1 MRRKF
6 NPLTDLQGFTLLE
19 MIVVIVVTGIIG
31 GTVAVFVR
39 TPVQA
44 YLDTVGR
51 AALSDVGD
59 LALKRITRDLR
70 TALPNSVR
78 VSTVGTST
86 YVEFLQTRTGGRYR
100 AVSDSTGLGDVL
112 DFSAA
117 DTAFDTSQPL
127 SVLTDEVI
135 LNTDR
140 VVIYNLGIPGADA
153 YNGDNTSLISS
164 TAAGALANEGRI
176 NFAAKQFPLA
186 SPGNR
191 YQVISGP
198 VTYGCDTGTGL
209 ITRYWGYA
217 IAAAQPTPPAG
228 AGLSTAVLV
237 GETNGSLP
245 LKVASCQF
253 TNTNNVVA
261 QRNGL
266 VLMQLQLQKNNESVR
281 LFQQVHVSNVLI

>member
-6 NPLTDLQGFTLLE
+6 NPVTDLRGFTLLE

-78 VSTVGTST
+78 VSTVGTAT

-153 YNGDNTSLISS
+153 YNSDNTSLISS

-198 VTYGCDTGTGL
+198 VTYGCDTATGL
-209 ITRYWGYA
+209 ITRYWGYSISA
-217 IAAAQPTPPAG
+217 VQPKPPAG
-228 AGLSTAVLV
+228 AGLSTAILV
-237 GETNGSLP
+237 GESNGSLP

-253 TNTNNVVA
+253 TYTNNVVA

-281 LFQQVHVSNVLI
+281 LFQQAHVSNVP

>member
-6 NPLTDLQGFTLLE
+6 NPAPGARGFSLVE
-19 MIVVIVVTGIIG
+19 MIVVIVATGIIG
-31 GTVAVFVR
+31 GAVAVFVR

-78 VSTVGTST
+78 VSTVGTAT

-100 AVSDSTGLGDVL
+100 AVSDSTGFGDVL

-198 VTYGCDTGTGL
+198 VTYGCDTATGL

-253 TNTNNVVA
+253 TYTNNVVA

-281 LFQQVHVSNVLI
+281 LFQQAHVSNVP

>member
-6 NPLTDLQGFTLLE
+6 NPAPGARGFSLVE
-19 MIVVIVVTGIIG
+19 MIVVIVATGIIG
-31 GTVAVFVR
+31 GAVAVFVR

-78 VSTVGTST
+78 VSTVGTAT

-198 VTYGCDTGTGL
+198 VTYGCDTATGL

-253 TNTNNVVA
+253 TYTNNVVA

-281 LFQQVHVSNVLI
+281 LFQQAHVSNVP

>member
-1 MRRKF
+1 MRRKV
-6 NPLTDLQGFTLLE
+6 NPVTDLRGFTLLE

-51 AALSDVGD
+51 AALVDVGD
-59 LALKRITRDLR
+59 YALRRIARDLR
-70 TALPNSVR
+70 LALPNSVR
-78 VSTVGTST
+78 VTTVGTAT
-86 YVEFLQTRTGGRYR
+86 YLEFLQLRTGGRYR
-100 AVSDSTGLGDVL
+100 AVSDSSGLGDVL
-112 DFSAA
+112 DFSLA
-117 DTAFDTSQPL
+117 DTAFDFLQPL
-127 SVLTDEVI
+127 SVLTDEGI

-140 VVIYNLGIPGADA
+140 VVINNLGYLGYDA

-164 TAAGALANEGRI
+164 TAAGTLANEGRI
-176 NFAAKQFPLA
+176 NFAAKKFPEP

-198 VTYGCDTGTGL
+198 VTYGCDTATGL
-209 ITRYWGYA
+209 ITRYSGYA
-217 IAAAQPTPPAG
+217 IAALQPTPPAG

-253 TNTNNVVA
+253 TYTNNAVA
-261 QRNGL
+261 GRNGL

-281 LFQQVHVSNVLI
+281 LFQQVHVINVS

>member
-1 MRRKF
+1 
-6 NPLTDLQGFTLLE
+6 
-19 MIVVIVVTGIIG
+19 MIVVIVATGIIG
-31 GTVAVFVR
+31 GAVAVFVR

-78 VSTVGTST
+78 VSTVGTAT

-100 AVSDSTGLGDVL
+100 AVSDSTGLGDIL
-112 DFSAA
+112 DFSAS

-153 YNGDNTSLISS
+153 YNGDNSSLISS

-198 VTYGCDTGTGL
+198 VTYGCDTATGL

-217 IAAAQPTPPAG
+217 IAAVQPKPPAG
-228 AGLSTAVLV
+228 AGLSTAILV
-237 GETNGSLP
+237 GESNGSLP

-253 TNTNNVVA
+253 TYTNNAVA

-281 LFQQVHVSNVLI
+281 LFQQAHVSNVP

>member
-31 GTVAVFVR
+31 GAVAVFVR

-51 AALSDVGD
+51 AALSDAGD

-78 VSTVGTST
+78 VTTSGTTT
-86 YVEFLQTRTGGRYR
+86 YLEFLQVRTGGRYR
-100 AVSDSTGLGDVL
+100 AVPDSSGLGDIL
-112 DFSAA
+112 DLSAA

-153 YNGDNTSLISS
+153 YNGDNSSLISS

-198 VTYGCDTGTGL
+198 VTYGCDTATGL

-217 IAAAQPTPPAG
+217 IAAVQPKPPAG
-228 AGLSTAVLV
+228 AGLSTAILV
-237 GETNGSLP
+237 GESNGSLP

-253 TNTNNVVA
+253 TYTNNAVA

-281 LFQQVHVSNVLI
+281 LFQQAHVSNVP

>member
-6 NPLTDLQGFTLLE
+6 NPAPGARGFSLVE
-19 MIVVIVVTGIIG
+19 MIVVIVATGIIG
-31 GTVAVFVR
+31 GAVAVFVR

-78 VSTVGTST
+78 VKTSGTAT

-198 VTYGCDTGTGL
+198 VTYGCDTATGL

-253 TNTNNVVA
+253 TYTNNVVA

-281 LFQQVHVSNVLI
+281 LFQQAHVSNVP

>member
-6 NPLTDLQGFTLLE
+6 NPVTDLRGFTLLE

-78 VSTVGTST
+78 VSTVGTAT

-112 DFSAA
+112 DFLAA

-198 VTYGCDTGTGL
+198 VTYGCDTATGL

-253 TNTNNVVA
+253 TYTNNVVA

-281 LFQQVHVSNVLI
+281 LFQQAHVSNVP

>member
-6 NPLTDLQGFTLLE
+6 NPLTDLRGFTLLE

-78 VSTVGTST
+78 VSTVGTAT

-198 VTYGCDTGTGL
+198 VTYGCDTATGL

-253 TNTNNVVA
+253 TYTNNVVA

-281 LFQQVHVSNVLI
+281 LFQQAHVSNVP

>member
-1 MRRKF
+1 MRHKF
-6 NPLTDLQGFTLLE
+6 NPLTDLRGFTLVE

-31 GTVAVFVR
+31 GAVAVFVR

-78 VSTVGTST
+78 VKTSGTAT

-100 AVSDSTGLGDVL
+100 AVSDSSGLGDVL

-198 VTYGCDTGTGL
+198 VTYGCDTATGL

-253 TNTNNVVA
+253 TYTNNVVA

-281 LFQQVHVSNVLI
+281 LFQQAHVSNVP

>member
-31 GTVAVFVR
+31 GAVAVFVR

-78 VSTVGTST
+78 VSTVGTAT

-198 VTYGCDTGTGL
+198 VTYGCDTATGL

-253 TNTNNVVA
+253 TYTNNVVA

-281 LFQQVHVSNVLI
+281 LFQQVHVSNVP

>member
-6 NPLTDLQGFTLLE
+6 NPVTDLRGFTLLE

-78 VSTVGTST
+78 VSTVGTAT

-153 YNGDNTSLISS
+153 YNGDHTSLISS

-198 VTYGCDTGTGL
+198 VTYGCDTATGL
-209 ITRYWGYA
+209 ITRYWGYSISA
-217 IAAAQPTPPAG
+217 VQPKPPAG

-237 GETNGSLP
+237 GESNGSLP

-253 TNTNNVVA
+253 TYTNNAVA

-281 LFQQVHVSNVLI
+281 LFQQAHVSNVP

>member
-1 MRRKF
+1 MRRKV
-6 NPLTDLQGFTLLE
+6 NPVTDLRGFTLLE
-19 MIVVIVVTGIIG
+19 MIVVIVATGIIG
-31 GTVAVFVR
+31 GAVAVFVR

-78 VSTVGTST
+78 VSNVGTAT

-100 AVSDSTGLGDVL
+100 AVSDSSGLGDVL

-198 VTYGCDTGTGL
+198 VTYGCDTATGL

-253 TNTNNVVA
+253 TYTNNVVA

-281 LFQQVHVSNVLI
+281 LFQQAHVSNVP

>member
-6 NPLTDLQGFTLLE
+6 NPVTDLRGFTLLE

-78 VSTVGTST
+78 VSTVGTAT

-153 YNGDNTSLISS
+153 YNSDNTSLISS

-198 VTYGCDTGTGL
+198 VTYGCDTATGL
-209 ITRYWGYA
+209 ITRYWGYSISA
-217 IAAAQPTPPAG
+217 VQPKPPAG
-228 AGLSTAVLV
+228 AGLSTALLV
-237 GETNGSLP
+237 GESNGSLP

-253 TNTNNVVA
+253 TYPNNVVA

-281 LFQQVHVSNVLI
+281 LFQQAHVSNVP

>member
-6 NPLTDLQGFTLLE
+6 NPLTDLRGFTLVEL
-19 MIVVIVVTGIIG
+19 IVVIVVTGIIG
-31 GTVAVFVR
+31 GAVAVFVR

-78 VSTVGTST
+78 VSTVGTAT

-198 VTYGCDTGTGL
+198 VTYGCDTATGL

-253 TNTNNVVA
+253 TYTNNVVA

-281 LFQQVHVSNVLI
+281 LFQQAHVSNVP